1 MKRLQIR
8 SHMRFKMPFR
18 MGALALLSASLL
30 CATHA
35 AHAQGDGA
43 PIAMGNGRMVQGTVT
58 AAAADHVTVKTQQG
72 DLYQI
77 SVSANTQVRR
87 GRDAMK
93 LADVHVGDGVGAVG
107 EIDASTKTVHALFLA
122 VVTAEDLQKAKDAL
136 GKTFIAGT
144 VTAINDLKLS
154 IKRSDGVEQV
164 IQVDEDTSF
173 RRGGRN
179 MQQMMGGGVGGGR
192 GGQRA
197 EASQGAQPEGESI
210 TLADVKVGSLVAGP
224 GGLKNGVFVPTQ
236 LGVSDPQARR
246 QRRSQDGASNPGA
259 AATPTTPPPTEVR

>member
-1 MKRLQIR
+1 MNRLQMR
-8 SHMRFKMPFR
+8 SKT
-18 MGALALLSASLL
+18 GALALLSVSLL
-30 CATHA
+30 CGSRA
-35 AHAQGDGA
+35 ALAQQDGA

-58 AAAADHVTVKTQQG
+58 VAAADHVTVKTQQG
-72 DLYQI
+72 ELYQV
-77 SVSANTQVRR
+77 SVSPNTQVRR

-93 LADVHVGDGVGAVG
+93 LADVHVGDGVGAMG
-107 EIDASTKTVHALFLA
+107 EIDASTKTVHALFLT

-154 IKRSDGVEQV
+154 IKRSDGIEQV

-179 MQQMMGGGVGGGR
+179 MQQMMGGGMGGGGR

-197 EASQGAQPEGESI
+197 EASGGAQPEGESI
-210 TLADVKVGSLVAGP
+210 TLADVKVGSMVAGP

-236 LGVSDPQARR
+236 LGVTDPQARR
-246 QRRSQDGASNPGA
+246 QRRSQDGAANPGA
-259 AATPTTPPPTEVR
+259 GVSPATPPPMESR